1 MTHSILGPFEGA
13 GNAVA
18 TLLGDAPQAGSG
30 FPGMFGVIELFKFE
44 DFYEISLGISVVLL
58 FAAIAWST
66 LLRRKVREQAER
78 IRTQFERENALQKR
92 YQDLFENANDVI
104 LSLDPAKFIL
114 TLNHTGEVLLGCP
127 RERARTM
134 TFSTFLDEK
143 QNAAFD
149 LWLANCAKGDGAPFD
164 TVVTGSQG
172 KRSALE
178 LVGRPVF
185 ADDKLQ
191 SVEVIARDVT
201 SRRQAEDALRQSE
214 ERFSSAFRAS
224 PVAIAITS
232 FPEGRLADV
241 NDSFVK
247 LFGYDRR
254 EVIGR
259 TATELGL
266 WSDAAEKT
274 QIENALRENK
284 SVGGVECRFKV
295 KAGDRRRAL
304 VFMEKITTGDITS
317 ILWLSHDMTD
327 RLNLEAQVRQ
337 LLKMEAVGRLAAG
350 VAHDF
355 NNLLTVIQ
363 GNILIVLK
371 KHVAEGSSL
380 AHSLNNVNEAAQRA
394 ANLTRQL
401 LTFSRKNNVSLMP
414 LNLNMAV
421 TNSTRMFK
429 HLLRVD
435 IRLRINFAPYLPAI
449 MADATMLEQ
458 VLMNLVVNARDAMPQ
473 GGELT
478 MNSRVL
484 TVDDTYVERHAE
496 AVPGEYVCLEVAD
509 TGVGMDSATLARI
522 FEPFFT
528 TKPDGQGTGL
538 GLATVYGIVKQH
550 KGWVEVTS
558 EVGVGTTFRVLLPAD
573 RVAKLAPMA
582 APDLEPTGGSILLL
596 EDEPAVLDLMG
607 QILTDQGF
615 RVLRATSGLE
625 AMQIWSEHTT
635 DIKLLLTDIRM
646 PHGMSG
652 YDVAENLL
660 ALNPDLKIIFTSGY
674 SCEST
679 RHDQILRQGAL
690 FLAKPCLPATLN
702 EAVEKMVA
710 AAQN

>member
-1 MTHSILGPFEGA
+1 MHTILGILAERADGA
-13 GNAVA
+13 TTPLFSQASV
-18 TLLGDAPQAGSG
+18 AGSSI
-30 FPGMFGVIELFKFE
+30 PGMFAVVELFKFD
-44 DFYEISLGISVVLL
+44 DFYEVSLGISVVLL
-58 FAAIAWST
+58 FVAIAWST
-66 LLRRKVREQAER
+66 LLRRKVREQAAR
-78 IRTQFERENALQKR
+78 IRDQFERENALQKR
-92 YQDLFENANDVI
+92 YQDLFENANDVV
-104 LSLDPAKFIL
+104 LSLDPAKFIR

-127 RERARTM
+127 RERACTM
-134 TFSTFLDEK
+134 TFNTFLREN
-143 QNAAFD
+143 QTASFD
-149 LWLANCAKGDGAPFD
+149 LWMTNCAKGDGAPFE

-172 KRSALE
+172 KRSVLE

-185 ADDKLQ
+185 AAEKFESL
-191 SVEVIARDVT
+191 EIIARDIT
-201 SRRQAEDALRQSE
+201 SRKQAEDALRQSE

-241 NDSFVK
+241 NESFVK

-254 EVIGR
+254 QVIGR
-259 TATELGL
+259 TAVELGL
-266 WSDAAEKT
+266 WADPEQKA
-274 QIENALRENK
+274 QVDNALRENK

-295 KAGDRRRAL
+295 KSGDKRRAL

-337 LLKMEAVGRLAAG
+337 LLRMEAVGRLAAG

-371 KHVAEGSSL
+371 KHVAEGSS
-380 AHSLNNVNEAAQRA
+380 AANSLNNVNEAAQRA

-401 LTFSRKNNVSLMP
+401 LTFSRKNNVSLQP

-421 TNSTRMFK
+421 TNCTRMFK

-435 IRLRINFAPYLPAI
+435 IRLRINFAPYLPAVQ
-449 MADATMLEQ
+449 ADGTMLEQ
-458 VLMNLVVNARDAMPQ
+458 VLMNLVVNSRDAMPQ
-473 GGELT
+473 GGEVT
-478 MNSRVL
+478 MNTRVL
-484 TVDDTYVERHAE
+484 TVDDAYVERHAE

-509 TGVGMDSATLARI
+509 TGVGMDSTTLARI

-528 TKPDGQGTGL
+528 TKPEGQGTGL

-558 EVGVGTTFRVLLPAD
+558 EVGAGTTFKVFLPAD
-573 RVAKLAPMA
+573 RTAKLPPITV
-582 APDLEPTGGSILLL
+582 PDLEPSGSILLL

-607 QILTDQGF
+607 QLLTDQGF
-615 RVLRATSGLE
+615 RVLRASSGLE

-674 SCEST
+674 ACESP

-690 FLAKPCLPATLN
+690 FLAKPCLPSTLN